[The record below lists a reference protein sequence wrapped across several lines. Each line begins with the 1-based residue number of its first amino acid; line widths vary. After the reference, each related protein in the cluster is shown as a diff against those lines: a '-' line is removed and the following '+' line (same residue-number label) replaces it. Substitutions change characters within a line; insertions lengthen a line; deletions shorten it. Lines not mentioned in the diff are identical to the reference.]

1 MWWAEGSLENMP
13 GAIMAPVA
21 TPAGNEFYPVY
32 TTGTWTHLSATPVY
46 TTGTWTHLSATLFN
60 LSVLKLHF

>member
-32 TTGTWTHLSATPVY
+32 TTGTWTHLSAT
-46 TTGTWTHLSATLFN
+46 LFN